1 MCQEQITILIC
12 ALNRI
17 LLEIHLELEP
27 FHWVCFSGLS
37 GVPLTSAV
45 NPGPLVDILIFLEG
59 LCYQETDQFCLYMG
73 LSVVNIKFCKSP

>member
-17 LLEIHLELEP
+17 LLEICLELEP

-59 LCYQETDQFCLYMG
+59 LCYQETDQFCLLYG
-73 LSVVNIKFCKSP
+73 FICGEY